1 MYLSPIHDSFIV
13 LPNTSIHLN
22 LTKKKCLITET
33 DVKEE
38 GALCQK
44 NSALE
49 AKVSPLSF
57 SDCWIRS
64 ARLSHCV
71 LLVFSNTDR
80 QQTKVGLN
88 LIIFKKKVASITEI
102 KQLHSWQKQHP
113 EWWLCY
119 FFSYLIYEKSAVVFI
134 YFLLFWSI
142 EQMRI

>member
-22 LTKKKCLITET
+22 LTKTKVSDNWNWCKGRGGS
-33 DVKEE
+33 VP
-38 GALCQK
+38 K

-88 LIIFKKKVASITEI
+88 LIIFLKKVASITEI